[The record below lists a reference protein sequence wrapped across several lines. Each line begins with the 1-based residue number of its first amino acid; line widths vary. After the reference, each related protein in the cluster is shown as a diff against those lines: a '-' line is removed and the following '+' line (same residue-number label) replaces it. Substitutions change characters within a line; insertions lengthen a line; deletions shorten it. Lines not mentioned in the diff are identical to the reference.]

1 MRVELDLVP
10 LRDATLRP
18 EEILMSE
25 SQERMMAVVEPRHLD
40 RFLEITGRWDVEATV
55 IGEVS
60 DGDRLVITWRGET
73 IVDVPPRS
81 VAHDGPVYDRPL
93 ARPAYLDALQENGTH
108 GLERPV
114 TGKQLRATLLTLLG
128 SPNLC
133 DKSWVTKQY
142 DRYVMGNT
150 ALAMPDD
157 AGVVRVDEETGRG
170 VAISTDCNGRFAKLD
185 PYAGAQLALAEAYRN
200 VATAGAAPLAVT
212 DCLNFG
218 SPEDPGVMWQ
228 FREAVRGIAE
238 GCKALGIPV
247 TGGNVSFYNE
257 TGDVAIHPTPVVG
270 VLGVMDDVSTRTST
284 GFRIDGSTILL
295 LGHTRDELDGSE
307 WAHVVHG
314 HLGGR
319 PPFHDLG
326 HEQRLA
332 RVLVDAAREGY
343 LDAAHDLSE
352 GGLAQA
358 VCESVLRHGAGAR
371 VSLKDVH
378 DDPFVALF
386 SESAGRVLVS
396 VVPGSERE
404 LEALAE
410 AAGIPVARLGTVD
423 TDTDG
428 LVVSVGR
435 DHLFAADLGTLRDR
449 HTGTLPAV
457 FGG

>member
-1 MRVELDLVP
+1 
-10 LRDATLRP
+10 
-18 EEILMSE
+18 
-25 SQERMMAVVEPRHLD
+25 
-40 RFLEITGRWDVEATV
+40 
-55 IGEVS
+55 
-60 DGDRLVITWRGET
+60 
-73 IVDVPPRS
+73 
-81 VAHDGPVYDRPL
+81 
-93 ARPAYLDALQENGTH
+93 
-108 GLERPV
+108 
-114 TGKQLRATLLTLLG
+114 
-128 SPNLC
+128 
-133 DKSWVTKQY
+133 
-142 DRYVMGNT
+142 
-150 ALAMPDD
+150 
-157 AGVVRVDEETGRG
+157 
-170 VAISTDCNGRFAKLD
+170 
-185 PYAGAQLALAEAYRN
+185 
-200 VATAGAAPLAVT
+200 
-212 DCLNFG
+212 
-218 SPEDPGVMWQ
+218 
-228 FREAVRGIAE
+228 
-238 GCKALGIPV
+238 
-247 TGGNVSFYNE
+247 
-257 TGDVAIHPTPVVG
+257 
-270 VLGVMDDVSTRTST
+270 MDDVSTRTST

-371 VSLKDVH
+371 VSLKAVH

-404 LEALAE
+404 LEALAA